1 MIITDKEKD
10 ICKEF
15 SKALDPLRDASLYSL
30 KEIRALSILS
40 IQIDAGRVVE
50 KGMRPN
56 GNVISILDLD
66 RAFHKYHNDVKESV
80 LKLQKLET
88 QVMAVRSAVNK
99 LMSENFTICH
109 ACKGRK
115 GKEVVVDNTPDF
127 EECNMCDGRGVL
139 RK

>member
-10 ICKEF
+10 TCKEF
-15 SKALDPLRDASLYSL
+15 SKALDPLKDAGLYNL
-30 KEIRALSILS
+30 KELRVLSILS
-40 IQIDAGRVVE
+40 IQIDADRIVK

-56 GNVISILDLD
+56 GDIISILDLD
-66 RAFHKYHNDVKESV
+66 RAFHRYHNDVKESV

-88 QVMAVRSAVNK
+88 QVMLVRSTINK
-99 LMSENFTICH
+99 LMSENFTTCH

-115 GKEVVVDNTPDF
+115 GKEVIADNMPDF

-139 RK
+139 SK